1 MLKQS
6 FTADNFEIIYDF
18 ENRKRSIKDYLGT
31 GYGNKLA
38 EIKKLDEENKSIK
51 KKKIKD
57 RSEDENKT
65 LEDNKERRKKLVKE
79 KKEIQRAELEK
90 ISQTINKKDFKFH
103 LKKNKKNGKDIFVIQ
118 ENREA
123 FFAIKQL
130 QNNIKR
136 TFKVKQSDRYLILFQ
151 LKLLLNESAPKYL
164 IRVDIKN
171 FFESIPQQKLLD
183 KILNNTLL
191 SVLSKKFI
199 NQILEEYNEQMGL
212 SGDDVKRGVPRGV
225 GISSYLAELYLK
237 DIDNKIK
244 SMNDVIYY
252 ARYVD
257 DIIIIISPS
266 FPKKEINNYF
276 NYIDIFF
283 NEVDLK
289 IHATGE
295 KYKLIDLTKNDNT
308 DKTYEF
314 TYLGYTIYI
323 THTANNKIK
332 TEYGLS
338 EKKKRKIEERIEK
351 SILHFN
357 KQSKYNLRK
366 ARKELLLC
374 LRFLTTNTR
383 LSGPKSKVKTG
394 IYYSNN
400 LLDESFIKE
409 IKAFDYKLKGK
420 WLRKILIED
429 NIFKTTENKYIY
441 IEKLKESILKR
452 NNFLKGFENKTFHD
466 FSDNELNTIQYILK

>member
-6 FTADNFEIIYDF
+6 FTADNFEDIYDL
-18 ENRKRSIKDYLGT
+18 ENRRRSIKAYLGSSYSEVLAKIKELDKVSK
-31 GYGNKLA
+31 GIIRKKVSERSKDDIYILEANK
-38 EIKKLDEENKSIK
+38 DERNNLLK
-51 KKKIKD
+51 KKK
-57 RSEDENKT
+57 E
-65 LEDNKERRKKLVKE
+65 V
-79 KKEIQRAELEK
+79 QRAELEK
-90 ISQTINKKDFKFH
+90 ISNAINKKNFKFH
-103 LKKNKKNGKDIFVIQ
+103 LKKNEKDGKDIFVIQ

-136 TFKVKQSDRYLILFQ
+136 TFKVKQSDRHLILSQ

-164 IRVDIKN
+164 IRVDIKD

-199 NQILEEYNEQMGL
+199 TQILEEYNEQMGL
-212 SGDDVKRGVPRGV
+212 SGDDVKKGVPRGV

-237 DIDNKIK
+237 DIDNKVK

-266 FPKKEINNYF
+266 LPKKEINDYF
-276 NYIDIFF
+276 NAIDSFF
-283 NEVDLK
+283 NEVDLE

-295 KYKLIDLTKNDNT
+295 KCKLIDLTKKNSEKEDRL
-308 DKTYEF
+308 
-314 TYLGYTIYI
+314 TYLGYTINI
-323 THTANNKIK
+323 TQTANNKIETK
-332 TEYGLS
+332 YGLS
-338 EKKKRKIEERIEK
+338 EKKKRKIEDNIKK

-357 KQSKYNLRK
+357 EKSKYGLK
-366 ARKELLLC
+366 EARQELLLC

-383 LSGPKSKVKTG
+383 LSGAKSKVKTG
-394 IYYSNN
+394 IYFSNS
-400 LLDESFIKE
+400 LLDN
-409 IKAFDYKLKGK
+409 DYKYELEC
-420 WLRKILIED
+420 LNDRLEYLYDSSIDPYENLFLNED
-429 NIFKTTENKYIY
+429 TKNRYIS
-441 IEKLKESILKR
+441 KLKTAVLARS
-452 NNFLKGFENKTFHD
+452 NFKNGFENKTYHYFQ
-466 FSDNELNTIQYILK
+466 NEDLKKIQYILK